1 MMYFERNFVI
11 NFKNYSLI
19 CFWIFLQECTLCFL
33 RGGALKATTDGQ
45 WCHIVCALSLPDV
58 SFQSINSRGPVDIMK
73 ISQKRA
79 KLVNN
84 IVLCLYDLSVLFF
97 VNLSLFFI
105 CDLFI
110 QRFFSCATI
119 VINKAL

>member
-84 IVLCLYDLSVLFF
+84 ILYYVFMIYLYYSLLIFLFF
-97 VNLSLFFI
+97 LFVI
-105 CDLFI
+105 CSYKD
-110 QRFFSCATI
+110 FSH
-119 VINKAL
+119 VLL